1 MLIAIIHYSNT
12 SPRHE
17 SALHSSGTH
26 GMNHSQATINALPPI
41 PWSPKFQPN
50 PHPHIRS
57 TIKEQTQHGFLQK
70 QTVPEFRRSVS
81 TSSVSIPPSLLLPF
95 LLPIYGKRGVESYIA
110 TRVTIEEAAHQ
121 VSRIMEHIR
130 AEVGEAIIIALT
142 GAEEM
147 EVGEVE
153 MAEVDGEA
161 EMVEMVGEDTEV
173 MVGEE
178 AVMEVEEAVEMAE
191 EEAVVKH

>member
-1 MLIAIIHYSNT
+1 
-12 SPRHE
+12 
-17 SALHSSGTH
+17 
-26 GMNHSQATINALPPI
+26 
-41 PWSPKFQPN
+41 
-50 PHPHIRS
+50 
-57 TIKEQTQHGFLQK
+57 
-70 QTVPEFRRSVS
+70 
-81 TSSVSIPPSLLLPF
+81 
-95 LLPIYGKRGVESYIA
+95 
-110 TRVTIEEAAHQ
+110 